1 MTIALEADTQQ
12 GAAAVTQVEPQ
23 DLTAEADEVV
33 TGTLSVSVAVIGP
46 MRSRSAATSNSAFE
60 GQRR

>member
-33 TGTLSVSVAVIGP
+33 TGTVGVGGGDRADAVP
-46 MRSRSAATSNSAFE
+46 
-60 GQRR
+60 